1 MRIAALCMWA
11 IAGRV
16 VLIAQ
21 PAFEVASVK
30 PCDVILVQRARPTSG
45 IKPSHTPVAP
55 RDARAFDRGVHPL
68 KSPTTLTSL
77 ALGAHTAKWMP
88 RCPSTSA
95 RCAPIFS

>member
-30 PCDVILVQRARPTSG
+30 PCDVILVQRASRH
-45 IKPSHTPVAP
+45 IRYK
-55 RDARAFDRGVHPL
+55 
-68 KSPTTLTSL
+68 
-77 ALGAHTAKWMP
+77 ALPPPGRVSRQRRTW
-88 RCPSTSA
+88 S
-95 RCAPIFS
+95 